1 MPVPTAPSSAGI
13 LLVEDDAAIVES
25 LSELLAGE
33 GYRVR
38 SVRTQDEAIEAAT
51 ARDVDL
57 ALMDVT
63 LAQGN
68 GFATCTAVKQARP
81 ELPVIFLTASGDEVN
96 TVMGIQLG
104 ADDYIA
110 KPFRPRELLARIA
123 AAIRR
128 AQPARTALSLG
139 PLSID
144 PDRAVVERD
153 GHEVELSALEYRL
166 LLFFAANKGRLCTY
180 DMICDALWD
189 AAGTYVERNTVSVY
203 VRRLRAKIEDDP
215 ANPVLVTTVRG
226 MGYRPQD
233 EA

>member
-1 MPVPTAPSSAGI
+1 MPVAGNI
-13 LLVEDDAAIVES
+13 LLAEDDAAIVES
-25 LSELLAGE
+25 LSELLASE
-33 GYRVR
+33 GYKV
-38 SVRTQDEAIEAAT
+38 SSARTQDQAIALAEGGGF
-51 ARDVDL
+51 DL
-57 ALMDVT
+57 VLMDVT

-68 GFATCTAVKQARP
+68 GFAACSAIKATKP

-96 TVMGIQLG
+96 TVTGIQLG
-104 ADDYIA
+104 ADDYVA

-144 PDRAVVERD
+144 PDRAVVERN
-153 GHEVELSALEYRL
+153 GREVELSALEYRL

-233 EA
+233 GA